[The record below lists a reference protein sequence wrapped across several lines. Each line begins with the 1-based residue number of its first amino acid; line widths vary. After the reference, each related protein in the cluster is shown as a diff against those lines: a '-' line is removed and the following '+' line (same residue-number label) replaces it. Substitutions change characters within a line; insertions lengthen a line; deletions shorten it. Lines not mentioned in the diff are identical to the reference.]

1 MTLINIV
8 FQNLIRRKARAIFV
22 LLGLVIS
29 IATVV
34 TLISYTRFMTSD
46 ISEKMDTYGANIL
59 ITPQTDI
66 LSLSYGG
73 VSLGGVSYAVHEL
86 NEEDLI
92 RISSIPDAS
101 SIAALGPVTM
111 GAVEINGKVLLMAGM
126 DFSVSRVLKPWWVID
141 GSMPEENGALI
152 GSDAAALLSLN
163 ANDRIMVNGQE
174 LLVTGILKPTGSQD
188 DQLLFVHLNTAQNIL
203 SKQGSISMV
212 EVAALCN
219 ACPVNDMVKQISVVL
234 PGAKVTAIQ
243 QVVKSRH
250 EAISQFKS
258 FSLVVSGVIVLVA
271 GLVVVVTMMSSVRER
286 TLEIGILRAIGFR
299 RSHIIRIVMIE
310 ALLLSVLA
318 GIIGYITGFGATH
331 LTLIFLEHERSILLS
346 INPFLAFSAV
356 ALATT
361 IGLVAGIYP
370 SLQAA
375 QLDPNEAL
383 RSL

>member
-1 MTLINIV
+1 LTLIDIV

-46 ISEKMDTYGANIL
+46 VSEKMDTYGANIL

-163 ANDRIMVNGQE
+163 ANDRIMVNGRE
-174 LLVTGILKPTGSQD
+174 LLVAGILKPTGSQD
-188 DQLLFVHLNTAQNIL
+188 DQLMFVHLNTAQNIL

-243 QVVKSRH
+243 QVVKTRH

-331 LTLIFLEHERSILLS
+331 LTLIYLEHERSILLN
-346 INPFLAFSAV
+346 IDPFLAFAAV